1 MAQNKM
7 MICKTCGKELAATA
21 KVCPACGAKNKK
33 AIYKKWWFWAVVVL
47 ILVMAASGAGGT
59 NSTASVE
66 ASQSDIPQ
74 SVAVKAE
81 KFAIEGE
88 VTEETNALSMY
99 ITGVVRNNS
108 GKDCDYVQITYNLY
122 DKDGNQIGTAL
133 DNINN
138 FEKDSTWKFKALA
151 LAENG
156 DIASY
161 KLAEITGW

>member
-7 MICKTCGKELAATA
+7 IECKTCGKEFAATA
-21 KVCPACGAKNKK
+21 KNCPECGAKNKK
-33 AIYKKWWFWAVVVL
+33 PIYKKWWFWVIIVL
-47 ILVMAASGAGGT
+47 ILLMAAGGAGE
-59 NSTASVE
+59 TAKSKPE
-66 ASQSDIPQ
+66 AAQ
-74 SVAVKAE
+74 SVASKAE

-88 VTEETNALSMY
+88 VTEETDAFAMY

-108 GKDCDYVQITYNLY
+108 GKDCSYAQITYNLY
-122 DKDGNQIGTAL
+122 DKDGNQVGTAM

-138 FEKDSTWKFKALA
+138 LEKDGTWKFKALA
-151 LAENG
+151 FAENG